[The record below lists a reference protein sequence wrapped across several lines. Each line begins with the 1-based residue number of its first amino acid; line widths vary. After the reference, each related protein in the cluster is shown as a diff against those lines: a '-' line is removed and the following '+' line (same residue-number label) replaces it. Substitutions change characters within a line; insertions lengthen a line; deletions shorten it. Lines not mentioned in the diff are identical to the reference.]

1 MLRKLKKYRFPLYLG
16 ALLFALSG
24 VLHPLFHMLD
34 DDGRRA
40 SSATFGTAASSHTS
54 GGHDQKAPDHHDSH
68 CPVCAGLF
76 SSAEVPTP
84 PSLPAAPERP
94 TVYLCVLPTPH
105 QPEFA
110 VKQQVRAPPFLS

>member
-1 MLRKLKKYRFPLYLG
+1 MLRKLKQYRFPLCLG

-34 DDGRRA
+34 DDGCCRTA
-40 SSATFGTAASSHTS
+40 STASHSSHDRS
-54 GGHDQKAPDHHDSH
+54 APAQPDSH

-76 SSAEVPTP
+76 SSAEIPQ
-84 PSLPAAPERP
+84 LAAEPVIPELA
-94 TVYLCVLPTPH
+94 TAYVCILSTPH

-110 VKQQVRAPPFLS
+110 VHRRERAPPVLS